1 MKKVIF
7 PLALCLITAACGG
20 DENDGKTEPEM
31 KISSCYVVSSSSGQS
46 ENFSSPV
53 GMYITS
59 EAGQPYEGSGVWS
72 ASYKSGAW
80 AMDKPVYVTKAGKVY
95 AYYPY
100 SSNDSP
106 PVLPLD
112 MTKQTDVLYSRVAF
126 PIAPGSVSLSVK
138 LYHALSKLVVSVKG
152 EEVTGLSLSSPV
164 TCRFNI
170 STGEFTDL
178 QSGQVASTGGRL
190 FVVPHVTVGKEMLIT
205 LKSGKQYTYSVDG
218 TEFRAGESYTYEFQL
233 NEDRD
238 KLEILDISVEDWIND
253 NNYNDY
259 LRR

>member
-46 ENFSSPV
+46 ENFFSPV

-72 ASYKSGAW
+72 ASYNSGAW

-112 MTKQTDVLYSRVAF
+112 MTRQTDVLYSRVAS

-170 STGEFTDL
+170 CTGEFTDL
-178 QSGQVASTGGRL
+178 QSGRGGFYGWPAVCRSSCYSRERNAHYL
-190 FVVPHVTVGKEMLIT
+190 EVRETVHIFGGWYRVPGW
-205 LKSGKQYTYSVDG
+205 
-218 TEFRAGESYTYEFQL
+218 R
-233 NEDRD
+233 
-238 KLEILDISVEDWIND
+238 KL
-253 NNYNDY
+253 Y
-259 LRR
+259 LRVPA

>member
-1 MKKVIF
+1 MKKVII

-72 ASYKSGAW
+72 ASYNSGAW

-112 MTKQTDVLYSRVAF
+112 MTKQTDVLYSRVAS

-138 LYHALSKLVVSVKG
+138 LWLALKV
-152 EEVTGLSLSSPV
+152 
-164 TCRFNI
+164 R
-170 STGEFTDL
+170 
-178 QSGQVASTGGRL
+178 RL
-190 FVVPHVTVGKEMLIT
+190 RGCLFL
-205 LKSGKQYTYSVDG
+205 
-218 TEFRAGESYTYEFQL
+218 
-233 NEDRD
+233 
-238 KLEILDISVEDWIND
+238 
-253 NNYNDY
+253 
-259 LRR
+259 LR

>member
-1 MKKVIF
+1 MKKVFYLLVFIG
-7 PLALCLITAACGG
+7 LIAACGG
-20 DENDGKTEPEM
+20 DENGGTEPEM

-46 ENFSSPV
+46 ENFFFPV

-72 ASYKSGAW
+72 ANCNSGAW
-80 AMDKPVYVTKAGKVY
+80 TMDKPVYVTKAGKVY

-100 SSNDSP
+100 SSNDTP

-112 MTKQTDVLYSRVAF
+112 MTKQTDVLYSRVAS
-126 PIAPGSVSLSVK
+126 PIAPGSVSLSIK
-138 LYHALSKLVVSVKG
+138 LYHALSKVVVSVKG
-152 EEVTGLSLSSPV
+152 EEVTGLSLPSPV
-164 TCRFNI
+164 TCRFDI
-170 STGEFTDL
+170 CTGEFTDL
-178 QSGQVASTGGRL
+178 QSGQVVSTGGRL
-190 FVVPHVTVGKEMLIT
+190 FVVPHITVGKEMLIT

-218 TEFRAGESYTYEFQL
+218 TEFRTGESYSYEFRL

>member
-1 MKKVIF
+1 M
-7 PLALCLITAACGG
+7 
-20 DENDGKTEPEM
+20 
-31 KISSCYVVSSSSGQS
+31 SQ
-46 ENFSSPV
+46 
-53 GMYITS
+53 
-59 EAGQPYEGSGVWS
+59 
-72 ASYKSGAW
+72 
-80 AMDKPVYVTKAGKVY
+80 
-95 AYYPY
+95 
-100 SSNDSP
+100 
-106 PVLPLD
+106 
-112 MTKQTDVLYSRVAF
+112 
-126 PIAPGSVSLSVK
+126 
-138 LYHALSKLVVSVKG
+138 LVVSVKG

-170 STGEFTDL
+170 CTGEFTDL

>member
-1 MKKVIF
+1 MKKVII
-7 PLALCLITAACGG
+7 PLLCLITAACGG

-31 KISSCYVVSSSSGQS
+31 KINSCYVVSSSSGQS

-72 ASYKSGAW
+72 ASYNSGAW

-112 MTKQTDVLYSRVAF
+112 MTKQTDVLYSRVAS

-170 STGEFTDL
+170 CTGEFTDL
-178 QSGQVASTGGRL
+178 QSGRRERNAHYPEVRETVHIFGGWYR
-190 FVVPHVTVGKEMLIT
+190 VPGWREL
-205 LKSGKQYTYSVDG
+205 
-218 TEFRAGESYTYEFQL
+218 
-233 NEDRD
+233 
-238 KLEILDISVEDWIND
+238 
-253 NNYNDY
+253 Y
-259 LRR
+259 LRVPA